1 MATIHTVS
9 VPTIVEVDLAR
20 QWHALPLD
28 ISLTL
33 TNGETCQLLYTGR
46 PGGPQGPDVRDAV
59 LQFAHD
65 RGTEQRG
72 EHTLGD
78 VEFHVRCSDWY
89 AHGHHR
95 DVRYNNVVLHVVLV
109 YDVAGPVLRQDG
121 YVVPVC
127 SLNDLTP
134 MMFQAVAQSF
144 WPCQCII
151 PPMSMDER
159 ASLLEYAGM
168 QRFEQKMQA
177 LLALLHDARPREPF
191 NAYDVC
197 LIPALAEALGYG
209 RDRAFFRA
217 AGMRLVGLAGTLPE
231 PLGHTSE
238 PSPLDAGRLRVLGE
252 LVERW
257 RVEGAWE
264 VMRRVILYPPNNPDN
279 LRALFPNLGTAR
291 ADILICNVILP
302 FAGAVAC
309 LEDDRLLM
317 DRARQLYITYPALVS
332 NQVTRA
338 MWRQLGLE
346 REPRSACQQQ
356 GLHYVYAQT
365 CQEKRCGD
373 CLVVRRER

>member
-1 MATIHTVS
+1 MTVELT
-9 VPTIVEVDLAR
+9 VKPLKTVEKVILSEKKKSSAER
-20 QWHALPLD
+20 LKRLD
-28 ISLTL
+28 K
-33 TNGETCQLLYTGR
+33 GVGQAEER
-46 PGGPQGPDVRDAV
+46 RKRVREK
-59 LQFAHD
+59 QCS
-65 RGTEQRG
+65 
-72 EHTLGD
+72 
-78 VEFHVRCSDWY
+78 EFHVRCSDWY

-95 DVRYNNVVLHVVLV
+95 DGRYNNVVLHVILV

-121 YVVPVC
+121 CAVAVC
-127 SLNDLTP
+127 SLNDLAP
-134 MMFQAVAQSF
+134 MMFQEMVEKL

-151 PPMSMDER
+151 PVMSAEER
-159 ASLLEYAGM
+159 VSLLEYAGM

-177 LLALLHDARPREPF
+177 LLATLRDARSNGPF
-191 NAYDVC
+191 SAYDVC
-197 LIPALAEALGYG
+197 LVPALAEALGYG

-217 AGMRLVGLAGTLPE
+217 AGTRLMGLAGAVPE
-231 PLGHTSE
+231 PLGHSAE

-264 VMRRVILYPPNNPDN
+264 MMRRVILYPSSNADN
-279 LRALFPNLGTAR
+279 LRTLFPGPGNAR
-291 ADILICNVILP
+291 TDILICNVVLP

-309 LEDDRLLM
+309 LEDDRFLM
-317 DRARQLYITYPALVS
+317 ERARQLYTGYSGLAS

-356 GLHYVYAQT
+356 GLHYVYVQT
-365 CQEKRCGD
+365 CREKRCGE